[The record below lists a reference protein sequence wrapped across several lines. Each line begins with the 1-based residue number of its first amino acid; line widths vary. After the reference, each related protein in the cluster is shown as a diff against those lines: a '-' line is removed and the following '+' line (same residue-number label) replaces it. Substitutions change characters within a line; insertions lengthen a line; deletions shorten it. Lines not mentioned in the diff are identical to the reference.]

1 MKNQHVPLI
10 ATLLISVFL
19 FMGCEKSPEQKEI
32 DLANTVKDAR
42 QDLKDAQVQY
52 EKEWQQFK
60 IDAELKITTNEKK
73 IDAIKT
79 EMKSTAPKFKAK
91 YENTVLTLEQ
101 KNIELRKRLND
112 FKYDGKNNWEEFK
125 TLFNNDIDAVSTAI
139 SNVFPEN

>member
-1 MKNQHVPLI
+1 MKNQHVTLI
-10 ATLLISVFL
+10 ATLLIAVSL

-42 QDLKDAQVQY
+42 QDLKEAQAQF

-60 IDAELKITTNEKK
+60 IDAELKITANEKK

-79 EMKSTAPKFKAK
+79 EMKNTAPKFKDK

-112 FKYDGKNNWEEFK
+112 FKYDSKNNWEEFK
-125 TLFNNDIDAVSTAI
+125 TLFNNDVESVGTSI